1 VPSYQWGA
9 VTLRYNLERTSLA
22 WRLDMPASRGKVSKK
37 KAKSNHVTRHRKTSH
52 PRKSSPKS
60 GSHHRRKTTGKK
72 DDVTYV
78 YECTRPGCGYKIVRD
93 EKGEPGQLRNDLKCP
108 KCHHVE
114 FRCLGKGDLPE
125 TFQVP
130 IPTNP
135 VNFDVVRASDI
146 GSN

>member
-1 VPSYQWGA
+1 MRVSH
-9 VTLRYNLERTSLA
+9 
-22 WRLDMPASRGKVSKK
+22 GKSTKT
-37 KAKSNHVTRHRKTSH
+37 KAKSGHVRKLRTTSPPRKASRKSRQHAKRKTAV
-52 PRKSSPKS
+52 R
-60 GSHHRRKTTGKK
+60 K

-78 YECTRPGCGYKIVRD
+78 YECTRPGCGYKIWRD
-93 EKGEPGQLRNDLKCP
+93 DKGEPGQLRNDLKCP

-125 TFQVP
+125 NFQVP

-135 VNFDVVRASDI
+135 VDLDAIKASEI

>member
-1 VPSYQWGA
+1 
-9 VTLRYNLERTSLA
+9 
-22 WRLDMPASRGKVSKK
+22 MPASHAKASKK
-37 KAKSNHVTRHRKTSH
+37 KAKSGHVRKLRTTLP

-60 GSHHRRKTTGKK
+60 GSHPKRKTAVKK

-78 YECTRPGCGYKIVRD
+78 YECTRPGCGYKIWRD
-93 EKGEPGQLRNDLKCP
+93 DKGEPGQLRNDLKCP

-125 TFQVP
+125 SFQVP

-135 VNFDVVRASDI
+135 VDLDAIKASEI

>member
-1 VPSYQWGA
+1 
-9 VTLRYNLERTSLA
+9 
-22 WRLDMPASRGKVSKK
+22 MPASRGKTSKK
-37 KAKSNHVTRHRKTSH
+37 KAKSKQATKLRKTSH

-60 GSHHRRKTTGKK
+60 GSHPKRKTAVKK
-72 DDVTYV
+72 DEVTYV
-78 YECTRPGCGYKIVRD
+78 YECTRPGCGYKIWRD

-125 TFQVP
+125 SFQVP

-135 VNFDVVRASDI
+135 VDLDAIKASEI